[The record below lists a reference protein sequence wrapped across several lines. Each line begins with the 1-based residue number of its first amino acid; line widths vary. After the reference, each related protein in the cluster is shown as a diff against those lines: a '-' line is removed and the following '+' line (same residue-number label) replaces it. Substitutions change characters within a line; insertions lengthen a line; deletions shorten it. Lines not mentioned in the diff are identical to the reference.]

1 MESILKDRT
10 IIVITHKLST
20 IQNADL
26 IVVLDEGRVVEHG
39 NHRELLASRGLYYG
53 GGGQEALKNLEVLA
67 PLSSGHPELEDITP
81 EAERAIQK
89 LQN

>member
-10 IIVITHKLST
+10 IIVITHKLPT

-39 NHRELLASRGLYYG
+39 NHR
-53 GGGQEALKNLEVLA
+53 
-67 PLSSGHPELEDITP
+67 
-81 EAERAIQK
+81 
-89 LQN
+89 